1 MKKPVI
7 YIIVAFVVIA
17 VVLLLFS
24 RNNTAGNNLPQ
35 NSASAYETK
44 TDSQAEVNVTV
55 TPLDLGAGSAQWK
68 FDVGFNTHSVE
79 LNQDPSKV
87 SVLVDDQ
94 GKQYQPVSWQGP
106 GSGGHHREGQL
117 IFNPINPRPKNVTLK
132 ILGLA
137 GINSRDFTW
146 TLK

>member
-17 VVLLLFS
+17 VVLLLIS
-24 RNNTAGNNLPQ
+24 RNNTAGNNPPQ
-35 NSASAYETK
+35 NSASTYETK

-68 FDVGFNTHSVE
+68 FDLGFNTHSVE

-94 GKQYQPVSWQGP
+94 GKQYQPISWQGP

-117 IFNPINPRPKNVTLK
+117 IFNSINPRPKNVTLK
-132 ILGLA
+132 ILGVA
-137 GINSRDFTW
+137 GISSRDFTW
-146 TLK
+146 ALK